1 MCWDKIIEIRQA
13 VRWNIMKKNITRQ
26 IISTIE
32 KFKNNNNKTDM
43 ASFIELIIN
52 FSHHKMGEILMTG
65 LFLSKSRSLKD
76 SRIYNRTNKIRI
88 CWIALYY
95 IRKINKLAKTDLL
108 RIYQTLMRM
117 NKNLK
122 ELNLK
127 LSSILLIS
135 NRKSKVKGNK

>member
-1 MCWDKIIEIRQA
+1 MNKNIIRQ
-13 VRWNIMKKNITRQ
+13 K
-26 IISTIE
+26 ISMIV
-32 KFKNNNNKTDM
+32 KFKNNNNKADL
-43 ASFIELIIN
+43 ALFIELTIN
-52 FSHHKMGEILMTG
+52 YSHHRKKEIIMTK

-76 SRIYNRTNKIRI
+76 SRIYNRTKKIRT

-95 IRKINKLAKTDLL
+95 IRKINKLVKTDLL
-108 RIYQTLMRM
+108 RIYQILMRM

-127 LSSILLIS
+127 QFSILLIS